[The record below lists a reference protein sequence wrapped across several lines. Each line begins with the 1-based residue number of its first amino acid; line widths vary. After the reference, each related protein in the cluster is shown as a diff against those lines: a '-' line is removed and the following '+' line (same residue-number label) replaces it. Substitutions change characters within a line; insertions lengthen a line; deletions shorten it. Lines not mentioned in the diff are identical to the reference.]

1 MKKTMEDL
9 LHIQE
14 LNFENAR
21 QKLAKMQEEQM
32 ELLLRKQRQQWQLL
46 IEELNLENKQ
56 TEKLNLMS
64 SSELHKEKHEGNDVM
79 NNSISLCHDENAISR
94 VQIFS
99 KINTKDENNREV
111 REFDPE
117 MQAKFNRVSAAV
129 KGYLTRRLMKTER
142 VQNIIQTIKDTLI
155 CALKFHQE
163 TPIKKG
169 KITIKDAELHK
180 RLIAQLTSACYEL
193 HDIFFKL
200 TTKER
205 MAIIRQSRSMS
216 KEKVEKE
223 EKSSCNI
230 SNMESKRRL
239 SSATLKV
246 LERKK
251 KNNNNNESLDGRK
264 SSKYYT
270 KAIRRGNAIP
280 NRPAITPPN
289 HKYVHQPSSKQE
301 SQKASRKS
309 TVVGNHSSV
318 RKKLLENTNLK
329 K

>member
-1 MKKTMEDL
+1 MLIFTILVLFHKKL
-9 LHIQE
+9 
-14 LNFENAR
+14 NAR

-163 TPIKKG
+163 T
-169 KITIKDAELHK
+169 L
-180 RLIAQLTSACYEL
+180 L
-193 HDIFFKL
+193 FKN
-200 TTKER
+200 
-205 MAIIRQSRSMS
+205 
-216 KEKVEKE
+216 
-223 EKSSCNI
+223 C
-230 SNMESKRRL
+230 
-239 SSATLKV
+239 
-246 LERKK
+246 
-251 KNNNNNESLDGRK
+251 
-264 SSKYYT
+264 
-270 KAIRRGNAIP
+270 
-280 NRPAITPPN
+280 
-289 HKYVHQPSSKQE
+289 
-301 SQKASRKS
+301 
-309 TVVGNHSSV
+309 
-318 RKKLLENTNLK
+318 LL
-329 K
+329 